1 MNGGEKIRKQL
12 KNNRIQ
18 ILLILIL
25 FAVLVSISSA
35 SAASTVYVNSTTGLD
50 TNPGTIDQP
59 YQSISKGVE
68 SIDENG
74 TIYIAN
80 GVYTGGNNTNIT
92 ISKSM
97 TITGQSQSGTIINGS
112 DSNWIFNVT
121 SGTNVVIQNLTLTNG
136 KAPDNDST
144 LNYGGAIYNMG
155 NLTVLNCTFNNNTA
169 RVGGAIYSR
178 GIMGVTG
185 YNRSYLTVLNS
196 TFIYNTAQLGGALY
210 SHYGSTL
217 TVTNSKFMNNTAT
230 KHGGAIFNLNG
241 DEKSGIN
248 RVDNCEFT
256 GNTATN
262 RSGAIYNNN
271 GIFTVNNCTFTN
283 NTATTY
289 GGAIYNMGNFTVTDS
304 AFTCN
309 NATDGGCIANWSN
322 LTVNNSIFT
331 NNTAYG
337 NGGTIFNRHNY
348 EGTTALII
356 TNSKFTS
363 NTATDSGGAI
373 YTNGT
378 GIITNCNFLNNT
390 AKPDYG
396 YLRGGGAIYNNCSS
410 LTVTECTFQ
419 NNRASYW
426 GGAIYNNLEG
436 ICNIMDSI
444 FTSNTVSVSD
454 VSVSDYGMGGA
465 IYSEGNLTVTRSTFN
480 NNTAWRAG
488 AICNS
493 GNFTV
498 EACNLIGNT
507 ATNTGGAIVTESS
520 NSTVNGCNFTN
531 NRATEW
537 GGAIWSLYNLNVTDS
552 NFNNNTANRG
562 GAIFD
567 SSTLTIVNSSFT
579 NNTATD
585 RGGAISNYSTL
596 TITNSTFTNNTA
608 ANYGGAIY
616 NNNRK
621 LTVIGCAFISN
632 VVQAGKLRFGGAI
645 YNNGTLNV
653 TGSSFTVNSA
663 SNTAPTTTIRYGG
676 AIYNN
681 GTLAVDHCDFRSNT
695 ARGGG
700 AIYNNVGHTLNVIDS
715 TFTFNS
721 AYCGGG
727 IYNNG
732 GNLTVCGSIFENN
745 TGWYGGGAIV
755 NGYSGTLNV
764 TGSSFTANSAPA
776 SVGGA
781 ICNYSGCTTTAQKC
795 NFTSN
800 TAYGGGAIYNE
811 GSSQVHFSRF
821 VENIASKGNAIYCY
835 INPMNATENWW
846 GSNLNPKTIDN
857 LITESD
863 GGSVYADP
871 WVILTVSA
879 SPTKINN
886 TGTSIV
892 TADLNHYMTN
902 TGYVG
907 TLTDHIPN
915 GTITL
920 DILWGSFNNLAIT
933 HSISLYT
940 VNGTAT
946 TKFYAIEGAVN
957 SLYNPVKIT
966 GTADGY
972 TTNTTES
979 AYITINKA
987 ANLYIHVTS
996 NKINP
1001 KIGETFTMTYK
1012 LGNNGPDPAENV
1024 TITIPLPKSFE
1035 LSSISGDGNWVYNP
1049 TTGTITWTFTDL
1061 AVGDPYLYITGKL
1074 SATGNYLFSSSIAA
1088 DTYNI
1093 NTEGVTPLTINVED
1107 PVQVNA
1113 AGKTVAMHETGTPIN
1128 YLVLAVLMV
1137 LSGLLAPKRK

>member
-1 MNGGEKIRKQL
+1 
-12 KNNRIQ
+12 
-18 ILLILIL
+18 
-25 FAVLVSISSA
+25 
-35 SAASTVYVNSTTGLD
+35 LD

-59 YQSISKGVE
+59 YQSISQGLGSV
-68 SIDENG
+68 DENG
-74 TIYIAN
+74 TVYIAD

-92 ISKSM
+92 ISKSI
-97 TITGQSQSGTIINGS
+97 TLTGQSQSGTMINGS

-121 SGTNVVIQNLTLTNG
+121 SGANVVIQNLTLTNG
-136 KAPDNDST
+136 KAPDRDST

-155 NLTVLNCTFNNNTA
+155 NLTVLNCIFTNNTA

-178 GIMGVTG
+178 GAVDVTG

-196 TFIYNTAQLGGALY
+196 TFNNNTAQLGGAIY
-210 SHYGSTL
+210 SHYGNTL

-241 DEKSGIN
+241 AEGSGIN

-289 GGAIYNMGNFTVTDS
+289 GGAIYHSMGNFTVTDS
-304 AFTCN
+304 TFTN
-309 NATDGGCIANWSN
+309 NTATDGGCISNWSN
-322 LTVNNSIFT
+322 LTVNNSTFT
-331 NNTAYG
+331 NNTAYVD
-337 NGGTIFNRHNY
+337 GGAISNKRNHEDTNTIN
-348 EGTTALII
+348 I
-356 TNSKFTS
+356 TNSKFTG
-363 NTATDSGGAI
+363 NTAANCGGAI
-373 YTNGT
+373 YINATGT
-378 GIITNCNFLNNT
+378 ITNCNFLNNT
-390 AKPDYG
+390 AKTYNLG
-396 YLRGGGAIYNNCSS
+396 GGGAIYNNCSS
-410 LTVTECTFQ
+410 LTVTGCTFQ

-436 ICNIMDSI
+436 ICNITDSI

-454 VSVSDYGMGGA
+454 VSISDYGMGGA
-465 IYSEGNLTVTRSTFN
+465 IYSEGNLTVTSSTFN
-480 NNTAWRAG
+480 NNNAWRAG
-488 AICNS
+488 AICNG

-498 EACNLIGNT
+498 KACNFIGNT

-567 SSTLTIVNSSFT
+567 SSTLTIANSSFT

-585 RGGAISNYSTL
+585 RGGAISNYNTL

-621 LTVIGCAFISN
+621 LTVIDCTFINN
-632 VVQAGKLRFGGAI
+632 VVQTGKLRFGGAI

-653 TGSSFTVNSA
+653 TSSSFTANSA
-663 SNTAPTTTIRYGG
+663 SNRAPTTTIRYGG

-681 GTLAVDHCDFRSNT
+681 GTLTVDHCDFTSNT

-700 AIYNNVGHTLNVIDS
+700 AIYNNVGHTLNVSDS
-715 TFTFNS
+715 TFKLNT

-732 GNLTVCGSIFENN
+732 GNVTVDGSIFENN

-764 TGSSFTANSAPA
+764 TSSSFTVNSAPGA
-776 SVGGA
+776 FGGA
-781 ICNYSGCTTTAQKC
+781 ICNYSGCTMTAQKC

-821 VENIASKGNAIYCY
+821 VGNTASEGNAVYCY
-835 INPMNATENWW
+835 SSPMNATENWW

-857 LITESD
+857 LITEED
-863 GGSVYADP
+863 GGSVYTDP
-871 WVILTVSA
+871 WVILTVTA
-879 SPTKINN
+879 SPTSINN
-886 TGTSIV
+886 TGTSTV
-892 TADLNHYMTN
+892 TADLNHYMTS

-907 TLTDHIPN
+907 TLSDHIPD

-920 DILWGSFNNLAIT
+920 DIPWGSFKNLAIT

-940 VNGTAT
+940 VNSTAT
-946 TKFYAIEGAVN
+946 TKFYAIEGSVN

-966 GTADGY
+966 GTAYGY

-979 AYITINKA
+979 AYITIKKA
-987 ANLYIHVTS
+987 ANLYIHITS
-996 NKINP
+996 NRTNP
-1001 KIGETFTMTYK
+1001 KIGEPFTLTYK
-1012 LGNNGPDPAENV
+1012 LGNSGPDPAENV
-1024 TITIPLPKSFE
+1024 KITIPLPEGFE
-1035 LSSISGDGNWVYNP
+1035 LSGISGDGNWTYKE
-1049 TTGTITWTFTDL
+1049 TTRTITWTFKNL
-1061 AVGDPYLYITGKL
+1061 KVGDPYLYITGKL
-1074 SATGNYLFSSSIAA
+1074 GAAGNYLFSSSIAA

-1093 NTEGVTPLTINVED
+1093 NTEGVTPITINVEK
-1107 PVQVNA
+1107 QVNA
-1113 AGKTVAMHETGTPIN
+1113 ASNTIAMQETGTPIN
-1128 YLVLAVLMV
+1128 YLILAVLMV